1 MVMGVVNVT
10 PDSFSDGGKF
20 ASVDRAVEHA
30 MRLAAEGA
38 DILDIGGESSRP
50 GAENVDESVEL
61 DRVIPVI
68 KELVGQTKIPLSIDT
83 QKPVV
88 ALAGV
93 EAGATI
99 INDIAANREDEA
111 MWELV
116 ARTGVG
122 YVAMHMLGTPQ
133 TMQKAPRYNNVV
145 NDVEAFFSCRMERWA
160 SWGMTL
166 EQVVLDPGI
175 GFGKTLAHN
184 LELLANLKRFTKFGR
199 PLLLGA
205 SRKSFLG
212 ALSGAAV
219 ENRLPGSM
227 ACVCHAVTVG
237 VHIIRTHDVRETVQ
251 AIRTTE
257 AIITSS

>member
-20 ASVDRAVEHA
+20 ASVDWAVEHA

-68 KELVGQTKIPLSIDT
+68 KELAGQTKIPLSIDT

-88 ALAGV
+88 ALAAV

-145 NDVEAFFSCRMERWA
+145 NDVEAFFIDRLERLVA
-160 SWGMTL
+160 AGVATD
-166 EQVVLDPGI
+166 QVALDTGI
-175 GFGKTLAHN
+175 GFGKTPAHN
-184 LELLANLKRFTKFGR
+184 LELLANLRRFRSVAR
-199 PLLLGA
+199 PLVLGA

-212 ALSGAAV
+212 AFDAAKADD
-219 ENRLPGSM
+219 RLPGSL
-227 ACVCHAVTVG
+227 ACACHAVADG
-237 VHIIRTHDVRETVQ
+237 VQIIRAHDVSETVQ
-251 AIRTTE
+251 AIKTTE

>member
-30 MRLAAEGA
+30 LCLAAEGA

-68 KELVGQTKIPLSIDT
+68 KGLVGQTKIPLSIDT
-83 QKPVV
+83 QKPAV
-88 ALAGV
+88 AKAAV
-93 EAGATI
+93 EAGAII
-99 INDIAANREDEA
+99 INDIATNREDEA

-116 ARTGVG
+116 AKTGVG

-133 TMQKAPRYNNVV
+133 TMQRTPRYSNVV
-145 NDVEAFFSCRMERWA
+145 NDVEAFFCGRMERWTD
-160 SWGMTL
+160 WGMTL

-184 LELLANLKRFTKFGR
+184 LELLANLERFTKLGR

-219 ENRLPGSM
+219 DDRLPGSI
-227 ACVCHAVTVG
+227 ACACLAVAAG
-237 VHIIRTHDVRETVQ
+237 VHIIRAHDVSETVQ
-251 AIRTTE
+251 AIKTME
-257 AIITSS
+257 AITSS